1 MAPLNTINFLSLF
14 DILKLVGFAMGAA
27 LHFYLFWMLYSRF
40 GLKRSER
47 SLLGLGLSISFW
59 HLGNFAA
66 AIYQVIDVSGGIWW
80 LKISGLVAYVA
91 LAFLPPTLAHSH
103 FKVLAWF
110 EHRYPRGLF
119 RLLIILGYV
128 PLVILPWAAAEML
141 RDPYQ
146 PPIEKLSVLFVPFIL
161 WIVFIFLECA
171 MIDLWLSGKVVAA
184 LEKRFFKVFA
194 ATLMGIGALFAL
206 TYLVGA
212 RDWGVFG
219 KYLELFCLLSSIA
232 PTTIVAYYIY
242 RYRYLELVIRQSFV
256 YAALA
261 TMIMI
266 VYIFGIRR
274 LSLLLAQ
281 SYGLRAEAM
290 EALMIMVLIF
300 LSGPLRRVT
309 EYYMHRLFAREV
321 GLYRELVA
329 QVGEAA
335 SSYGELAR
343 FVSFAENRLK
353 AALELEDLSIL
364 AGDSIKGGG
373 AVAEICR
380 IAEDR
385 RLSEVEDG
393 AMLSELNALACYL
406 LWREGRVVGMMIV
419 RGSTL
424 SLDAEK
430 REVLAVLAGH
440 IAVAIERCRL
450 LEENVKLERELS
462 ERERMAALGQMAATV
477 AHEVKNPLSAIKSIT
492 QVMREDQSLSAGYG
506 RDLDLITGEV
516 DRLNR
521 TVSQL
526 LSFSRPSALPSAP
539 SSLKETV
546 DNVVALNRALADEH
560 VVRFN
565 VDLKADPVL
574 DGAQTAAVREIL
586 MNLVTNAAQA
596 VADHGQISIESKI
609 EGGKTLHLSVADDGV
624 GIPQSLQERVFEP
637 FFTTR
642 QRGTGLG
649 LQIVLRRA
657 RDLGGAIDLIS
668 PVAGGRGTRF
678 ELKFEI
684 TKQTK

>member
-14 DILKLVGFAMGAA
+14 DILKLVGFAMGTA
-27 LHFYLFWMLYSRF
+27 LHFYLCWMLYSRF

-103 FKVLAWF
+103 FKVLGWF

-184 LEKRFFKVFA
+184 LEKRFFKAFA
-194 ATLMGIGALFAL
+194 GTLTGIGALFAL

-212 RDWGVFG
+212 RDWGLFG
-219 KYLELFCLLSSIA
+219 KYLELFCLLSSIV

-281 SYGLRAEAM
+281 SYGLRAEAL

-309 EYYMHRLFAREV
+309 ENYMHRLFAREV

-343 FVSFAENRLK
+343 FVGFAESRLK
-353 AALELEDLSIL
+353 AALELEGLSIL
-364 AGDSIKGGG
+364 AGDSIKGSG

-419 RGSTL
+419 RGSSL
-424 SLDAEK
+424 SLDAEQ

-450 LEENVKLERELS
+450 LEENVKLERELG

-492 QVMREDQSLSAGYG
+492 QVMREDQKLSGDYG

-560 VVRFN
+560 FVRFN

-596 VADHGQISIESKI
+596 VGDHGQISIESKI
-609 EGGKTLHLSVADDGV
+609 EGGKTLNLSVTDDGV
-624 GIPQSLQERVFEP
+624 GIPQSLQDRVFEP

-657 RDLGGAIDLIS
+657 RDLSGTIDLIS

-684 TKQTK
+684 TN